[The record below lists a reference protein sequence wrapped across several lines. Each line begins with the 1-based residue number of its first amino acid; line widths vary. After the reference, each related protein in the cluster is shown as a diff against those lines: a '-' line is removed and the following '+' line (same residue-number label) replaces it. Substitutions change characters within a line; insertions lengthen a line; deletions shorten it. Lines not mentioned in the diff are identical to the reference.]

1 MNARSCMKFSC
12 DCTVAFAPRWIPAL
26 ALLVA
31 CGVNPPAALAQ
42 FPNSPSP
49 SQTLPNTGQHL
60 TPQAV
65 PGGGFQYLNPGLSDN
80 PGWLAGQAVSA
91 VTSPDHKTLLVL
103 TSGYNLLNY
112 TSGPNAGSQNNADS
126 TEYVFVYNIT
136 NLTPVQTQVIKVP
149 NTYAGIAFNPNGR
162 EFYVPGGMDDNVHI
176 YGLGS
181 NNLWSE
187 EGGSPVLLGHAPAP
201 PVSLGGVGL
210 GVPPAAAGVAIT
222 ADGEKL
228 VVSNYY
234 NDSITVLTKS
244 TAGWTKSAEL
254 DLRPGKINSANS
266 GVPGGE
272 YPLWVSI
279 AGSNTAYVSSVRDRE
294 IVVVNI
300 SGTPTVSTRIKVTG
314 QPGKMVLNS
323 AQTTLYAAE
332 DESDSVAVINT
343 ATNTLTHEI
352 GVTAPFGVLFGA
364 LAQRKGNNT
373 NSVTLTPDEKYLY
386 VTNGNMNDVAVVD
399 LAGLSIGGFNLN
411 IGTPVIG
418 LIPTG
423 WYPNSVAF
431 NSDGSHVYV
440 INGKSPTGPNSGNCH
455 GGVIPSLPTTT
466 CTATNQ
472 YDLQLIKAG
481 LQFFPAPS
489 LLNLFLLTQQV
500 AQNNNFNRT
509 QSAADAATMAFLHK
523 KIQHVIYII
532 KENRTYDQ
540 VLGDLKGANGD
551 PNLTEF
557 GAAVTPNLHALA
569 SNFVALDNFFDSSE
583 VSMDGWP
590 WSTAAR
596 APDVVEKQTPVNYA
610 GRGVSYDSEGTNRN
624 VNVSYASLT
633 QRLAANPVTPP
644 DPDILPGITDTAAPD
659 GPNNQ
664 INTGHLWDQALRAGL
679 TVRNYGFFIDLT
691 RYQLPA
697 PLSTL
702 YGIPE
707 DTDPFSKGEQ
717 VAYSTNAAL
726 HPLTDTYFR
735 GFDNVFPDY
744 YRYTEWSRDV
754 DSGGLPQLSLLRL
767 MHDHT
772 GNFSTA
778 LNGLNTPELQVA
790 DNDYAVGLVVQKIAS
805 SQYAGNTL
813 IFVIEDDAQ
822 DGGDHVDA
830 HRSTAFVVGPY
841 VKQHAVVSTSYNTVS
856 MVRTIEEILG
866 LDPLNLNDSVALPM
880 TDVFNVNQA
889 KWNYTATPSAMLYNT
904 TLPLPAKSASLKVP
918 KPTHNAAYWARVT
931 KRLDFSKEDLVDPV
945 AYNRILW
952 QGLKGDQVYPGDA
965 SLSQT
970 RSLYKKALKTAAS
983 EAERADDDDR

>member
-1 MNARSCMKFSC
+1 MNLPFSMKFFRDRTVINWSPALAIL
-12 DCTVAFAPRWIPAL
+12 VAFAVSPP
-26 ALLVA
+26 VA
-31 CGVNPPAALAQ
+31 PAQ
-42 FPNSPSP
+42 FLSLPNS
-49 SQTLPNTGQHL
+49 SQNLPNTGQQL
-60 TPQAV
+60 TPMAV
-65 PGGGFQYLNPGLSDN
+65 PGGGFQPLNPGLPDN
-80 PGWLAGQAVSA
+80 PGWLAGQAVTA
-91 VTSPDHKTLLVL
+91 ITSPDRKTLLVL
-103 TSGYNLLNY
+103 TSGYNLVNFS
-112 TSGPNAGSQNNADS
+112 SGPSAGSQNNTDS
-126 TEYVFVYNIT
+126 TEYVFVYNIA
-136 NLTPVQTQVIKVP
+136 NLAPVQTQVIKVP
-149 NTYAGIAFNPNGR
+149 NTYAGIAFNPNGK
-162 EFYVPGGMDDNVHI
+162 EFYVSGGMDDDVHI

-187 EGGSPVLLGHAPAP
+187 ESASPVKLGHAAAP

-210 GVPPAAAGVAIT
+210 GVPPAAAGVAIR
-222 ADGEKL
+222 ADVNKL
-228 VVSNYY
+228 VVANYY
-234 NDSITVLTKS
+234 NDSITLLTNS
-244 TAGWTKSAEL
+244 SSGWTKTTEL
-254 DLRPGKINSANS
+254 DLRPGKINPANS

-272 YPLWVSI
+272 YPLWVAI
-279 AGSNTAYVSSVRDRE
+279 AGSNTAYVSSIRDRE

-300 SGTPTVSTRIKVTG
+300 SGSPTVTTRIKVTG

-323 AQTTLYAAE
+323 AQATLYAAE
-332 DESDSVAVINT
+332 DESDSVAVIDT
-343 ATNTLTHEI
+343 ASNTLTHEI
-352 GVTAPFGVLFGA
+352 GVSAPLGVLFGA

-399 LAGLSIGGFNLN
+399 LAGLTIGGFTFN

-440 INGKSPTGPNSGNCH
+440 VNGKSPTGPNPGNCH
-455 GGVIPSLPTTT
+455 GGVVPSLPSAT
-466 CTATNQ
+466 CNATDQ

-481 LQFFPAPS
+481 LQYFPAPS
-489 LLNLFLLTQQV
+489 LLNLFVLTEQV
-500 AQNNNFNRT
+500 AQNNHFYRT
-509 QSAADAATMAFLHK
+509 QSSADAATMGFLRNH
-523 KIQHVIYII
+523 IQHVIYII

-540 VLGDLKGANGD
+540 ILGDLPGANGD
-551 PNLTEF
+551 ANLTEF

-569 SNFVALDNFFDSSE
+569 SNFVTLDSFFDSSE

-624 VNVSYASLT
+624 INVAYATLA
-633 QRLAANPVTPP
+633 QRLAANPVSPQ
-644 DPDILPGITDTAAPD
+644 DPDVLPGITDTAAPD

-664 INTGHLWDQALRAGL
+664 IDTGHLWDQALRAGL
-679 TVRNYGFFIDLT
+679 TVRNYGFFIDLA

-697 PLSTL
+697 PYSTL
-702 YGIPE
+702 FGIPE

-717 VAYSTNAAL
+717 VAFSTNAAL
-726 HPLTDTYFR
+726 RPLTDVYFR
-735 GFDNVFPDY
+735 GFDNIFPDY

-754 DSGGLPQLSLLRL
+754 DAGGLPQLSLLRV

-778 LNGLNTPELQVA
+778 LDGVNTPELQVA

-805 SQYAGNTL
+805 SQYAGDTL

-830 HRSTAFVVGPY
+830 HRSIAFVVGPY
-841 VKQHAVVSTSYNTVS
+841 VKQHAVVSTSYNTVN
-856 MVRTIEEILG
+856 MVRTMEEILG

-880 TDVFNVNQA
+880 TDVFDLNQS
-889 KWNYTATPSAMLYNT
+889 KWSYTATPSAMLYNT
-904 TLPLPAKSASLKVP
+904 TLPLPAKAAGLKIP
-918 KPTHNAAYWARVT
+918 KSTHNAAYWARVT
-931 KRLDFSKEDLVDPV
+931 KGLDFSKEDLVDAV

-952 QGLKGDQVYPGDA
+952 AGLKGDRIYPGDA
-965 SLSQT
+965 SLAQT
-970 RSLYKKALKTAAS
+970 RSLYKKALKKAAS
-983 EAERADDDDR
+983 GVARDTDDE